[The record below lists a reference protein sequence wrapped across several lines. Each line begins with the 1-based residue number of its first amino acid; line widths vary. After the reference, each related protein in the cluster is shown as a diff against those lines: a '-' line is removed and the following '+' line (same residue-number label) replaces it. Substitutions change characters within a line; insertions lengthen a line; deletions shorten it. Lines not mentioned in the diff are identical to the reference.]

1 MDLGAIPIELS
12 RLTNLEKILITRIHP
27 VMSVYH
33 AKGQQYKYND
43 NVINFAQDRNLI
55 AMVLPY
61 NPVNLSTI
69 FMLTDQVIC
78 K

>member
-12 RLTNLEKILITRIHP
+12 RLTDLKKILVTRIHL

-33 AKGQQYKYND
+33 AKSQQYKYNG

-55 AMVLPY
+55 VRVLPY

>member
-12 RLTNLEKILITRIHP
+12 RLTDLEKILIIRIHQ

-33 AKGQQYKYND
+33 AKGKQYKYND

-55 AMVLPY
+55 ARVLLY
-61 NPVNLSTI
+61 NLVNLSTI
-69 FMLTDQVIC
+69 FMLTDQVIS